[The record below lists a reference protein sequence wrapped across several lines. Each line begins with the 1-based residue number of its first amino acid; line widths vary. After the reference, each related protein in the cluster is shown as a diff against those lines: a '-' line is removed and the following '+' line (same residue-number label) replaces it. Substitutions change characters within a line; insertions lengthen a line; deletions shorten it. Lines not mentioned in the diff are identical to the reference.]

1 MQGKIPSATKLIEK
15 ECLTPRGHGGGDGI
29 RPNISARK
37 RLPISSARKF
47 NARAPRDE
55 SLKLKLETALAEMR
69 PKTPNKQSSKTL
81 KSASV
86 AEITP
91 TKSKRRYCNY
101 I

>member
-55 SLKLKLETALAEMR
+55 SLKLKLENAMAEMHS
-69 PKTPNKQSSKTL
+69 KTPNKSL